1 MMSCILLNP
10 VLRANGITG
19 EDSTSDMLKYLGG
32 NTGNMVF
39 VNAIKEQISFVKE
52 DWLRQDT
59 EFSSHDVY
67 VLPCS
72 NFLHFSNRWIEPL
85 TDIIEKHPIKIVLV
99 GLGAQA
105 DLNENMDSV
114 LRKLSEKQKRFF
126 QITAERSTSIG
137 VRGEF
142 TAECLGKLGIKN
154 CKIIGCPSA
163 YKFMKGEFPY
173 MKSPSF
179 KKSIVTITPGRGR
192 ISSNIMQMAM
202 RNNSDWIMQ
211 SKEEIIDNN
220 VIKDKIYFP
229 RINRSDLGKYR
240 NARAIMFWN
249 FKEWNKYIQNGN
261 YTFAYGTRFHG
272 NMMALRNEVPTLWF
286 VHDMRTWE
294 LVNALKVPA
303 MVKDKRNR
311 QIKEEELIDKCDYS
325 EFYKYYRH
333 NVQSYIE
340 FLEENEI
347 AIERMV

>member
-1 MMSCILLNP
+1 MSCILLNP
-10 VLRANGITG
+10 VLKANEII
-19 EDSTSDMLKYLGG
+19 EENSVPDKLKYLGD
-32 NTGNMVF
+32 NFGNMVF

-52 DWLRQDT
+52 DWIRQDI
-59 EFSSHDVY
+59 EIRSHDVY

-85 TDIIEKHPIKIVLV
+85 TDVIEKHPIKIVLV

-105 DLNENMDSV
+105 DLNENNDSV
-114 LRKLSEKQKRFF
+114 LRKLSKKQKRFF
-126 QITAERSTSIG
+126 QIIAERSTSIG

-163 YKFMKGEFPY
+163 YKFLKGEFPY

-179 KKSIVTITPGRGR
+179 KKTLVTITPGRGR
-192 ISSNIMQMAM
+192 ISSNIMQIAM

-211 SKEEIIDNN
+211 SKEEVINSN
-220 VIKDKIYFP
+220 AIKDKLYFP
-229 RINRSDLGKYR
+229 RINRSELSKYR
-240 NARAIMFWN
+240 NTRSIMFWN
-249 FKEWNKYIQNGN
+249 FDEWNRYIQNGN

-303 MVKDKRNR
+303 MIKDKKDRE
-311 QIKEEELIDKCDYS
+311 IKEEELIDKCDYS
-325 EFYKYYRH
+325 EFYKCYRH

-347 AIERMV
+347 AIKGIS